1 VDAVPKSDR
10 EIIAPLHSQLSEA
23 GADHCASPGDHLDR
37 SRKPS
42 RRACLSDECKPL
54 RSCAQ
59 SFSGLAHSA
68 LGNAAYVVVVAN
80 SYGLRAHMEF
90 TGSYGVLGKK
100 LPLLGSFGRL
110 NGTNLGGGGR

>member
-1 VDAVPKSDR
+1 MQAPTELR
-10 EIIAPLHSQLSEA
+10 AIILGVSL
-23 GADHCASPGDHLDR
+23 
-37 SRKPS
+37 
-42 RRACLSDECKPL
+42 
-54 RSCAQ
+54 
-59 SFSGLAHSA
+59 HSA